1 MENESVL
8 QMKDRLNV
16 LIRQEKMNPEELKE
30 YGVLCDYFTN
40 LSIERTKKKDGKYDY
55 FVSDKNG
62 EVINKLTKFY
72 NGTPLRNDMYLF
84 NYRAITPE
92 YETED
97 RVVTD
102 HDVHDVSEKHG
113 GEDLELFAI
122 LNADGTIL
130 IDGIKEVLSC
140 NIDDGEFVLE
150 LQPEFHLGT
159 LRKQNSSL
167 RYDDSKPI
175 YCVINETGEFIINLT
190 QKSIE
195 YDSLNKEYLVE

>member
-30 YGVLCDYFTN
+30 YGVLCDYFTS

-55 FVSDKNG
+55 YVANKDG
-62 EVINKLTKFY
+62 EIINKLAKFY
-72 NGTPLRNDMYLF
+72 NGTPLKNDMYLF

-102 HDVHDVSEKHG
+102 HDVHDISEKQG

-122 LNADGTIL
+122 LNPDGTVL
-130 IDGIKEVLSC
+130 IDGIKEVLSY
-140 NIDDGEFVLE
+140 NYEEDEFILE
-150 LQPEFHLGT
+150 LQSEFHLGT
-159 LRKQNSSL
+159 LRKQNTSL
-167 RYDDSKPI
+167 TPDNNKPI
-175 YCVINETGEFIINLT
+175 YCVINDAGEFIVNLT
-190 QKSIE
+190 QKTIE
-195 YDSLNKEYLVE
+195 YDSLNKEYEVG